1 MVLCLYPLNLYLRP
15 QTIPVRA
22 RYSHRE
28 QETKEVVGSIEER
41 RILPQKTQ
49 SFKGERN
56 KSPNWLQRRFSGQTG
71 RDYDI
76 SDSVEYPTAVAAAAF
91 AVKLL
96 EESNIP
102 DQRKTG
108 GGLDTSMTKT
118 KSKSEE
124 ITHAS
129 ESRRG
134 SRRFS
139 DDVSMKN
146 LDVPDDR
153 GQKTIAT
160 DGKMPEKS
168 VGPAPSIRKTITF
181 ADQLSNDNANKK
193 PENAELGTSIY
204 PAPAI
209 RKTPTF
215 ADKLFDR
222 TASRKTE
229 SQVPNPELP
238 STKQSTFSPAEIKRQ
253 SSTKPGGTESEAD
266 AWEKAEMAKIK
277 EKYEKLAARI
287 LAWENERKTK
297 AKTRLSKTEAE
308 LDRKRAKALR
318 QYRSKIES
326 IDHISGG
333 ARAQAEENQRNE
345 EFKVKEKANKIRLTG
360 RFPATC
366 FCF

>member
-1 MVLCLYPLNLYLRP
+1 MKQLK
-15 QTIPVRA
+15 QTMM
-22 RYSHRE
+22 
-28 QETKEVVGSIEER
+28 
-41 RILPQKTQ
+41 L
-49 SFKGERN
+49 SFAERN

-129 ESRRG
+129 ESRRR

-139 DDVSMKN
+139 
-146 LDVPDDR
+146 DDR

-168 VGPAPSIRKTITF
+168 VGPAPSIRKTLTF

-253 SSTKPGGTESEAD
+253 SSTKPGGNESEAD

-297 AKTRLSKTEAE
+297 ATTRLSKTEVSFSFY
-308 LDRKRAKALR
+308 RKA
-318 QYRSKIES
+318 YES
-326 IDHISGG
+326 M
-333 ARAQAEENQRNE
+333 
-345 EFKVKEKANKIRLTG
+345 KY
-360 RFPATC
+360 
-366 FCF
+366 

>member
-1 MVLCLYPLNLYLRP
+1 MKQLK
-15 QTIPVRA
+15 QTMM
-22 RYSHRE
+22 
-28 QETKEVVGSIEER
+28 
-41 RILPQKTQ
+41 L
-49 SFKGERN
+49 SFAERN

-129 ESRRG
+129 ESRRR

-139 DDVSMKN
+139 
-146 LDVPDDR
+146 
-153 GQKTIAT
+153 
-160 DGKMPEKS
+160 
-168 VGPAPSIRKTITF
+168 
-181 ADQLSNDNANKK
+181 
-193 PENAELGTSIY
+193 ELGTSIY

-253 SSTKPGGTESEAD
+253 SSTKPGGNESEAD

-297 AKTRLSKTEAE
+297 ATTRLSKTEAE